1 MFERLKTMIAGV
13 KYVWQYAP
21 TLTSALRRLAKYP
34 GLDDSEQLR
43 LWLRPLVLDFSV
55 LTSLTKNTIDDVIS
69 RTAIQIIDNAKA
81 WTAVYSLATLVN
93 DNQNNGTVKVLPVEN
108 SENNEKI
115 FDVDYLRNKVAE
127 AYYDVTDEIRVE
139 NPALI
144 ISAIGLIIQLIQLL
158 RK

>member
-1 MFERLKTMIAGV
+1 MFERLKTIVTGV

-21 TLTSALRRLAKYP
+21 TLTSMLRRLAEYP
-34 GLDDSEQLR
+34 GLDDSEKLR

-81 WTAVYSLATLVN
+81 WTAVYSLAMLVN
-93 DNQNNGTVKVLPVEN
+93 DNQNEGTVKVLPVEN
-108 SENNEKI
+108 NEKI
-115 FDVDYLRNKVAE
+115 SDVDDLRNKVAE
-127 AYYDVTDEIRVE
+127 AYYNVTDEIRVE
-139 NPALI
+139 NPTII
-144 ISAIGLIIQLIQLL
+144 ISAIGLIIQLIRLL